1 MIGISRENEIVRK
14 NTPGEPVSVF
24 VVPVGTGAGG
34 DGENGSW
41 HQRTIF
47 PVPLGT
53 PTRTHFV
60 TVSL

>member
-1 MIGISRENEIVRK
+1 MIGISIENEIVRK
-14 NTPGEPVSVF
+14 KYPL
-24 VVPVGTGAGG
+24 VPMGGADG

-47 PVPLGT
+47 PVPPGT

>member
-14 NTPGEPVSVF
+14 NTPRR
-24 VVPVGTGAGG
+24 TGKCFYGADG

-53 PTRTHFV
+53 PTPTHFV